1 MKKILIFI
9 LTIIILIFAYNEY
22 KDYKRFHPKN
32 ANYLAN
38 ENIDLNYHDQSVIY
52 DYNEAI
58 STLNGFVLMQWSAN
72 EIDVKHP
79 EDDDAQTRHTVSEY
93 SKKLAKV
100 KFYEAKLIQSKEL
113 KSQGLSNA
121 DIESMESK
129 GFSLK
134 DHANHIRS
142 EKFKKMM
149 VKSLPKANLIYQ
161 EKSAFVYEMQKLLV
175 KKGFDI
181 PVDGIYKSITSEALK
196 GFEERNQ
203 LFPDGKIDIITLDK
217 LLE

>member
-9 LTIIILIFAYNEY
+9 LTVVILIFAYNEY

-32 ANYLAN
+32 VNYLVN
-38 ENIDLNYHDQSVIY
+38 ENIDLNYHDQSVVY

-58 STLNGFVLMQWSAN
+58 SALNGFVITQWSAN
-72 EIDVKHP
+72 EIDVRHP
-79 EDDDAQTRHTVSEY
+79 EDDDAQTQYAVSEY

-100 KFYEAKLIQSKEL
+100 KFYEAKLTQSKTL
-113 KSQGLSNA
+113 KSKGLNNV
-121 DIESMESK
+121 DIKNIESK
-129 GFSLK
+129 GFSADKASNSIAL
-134 DHANHIRS
+134 
-142 EKFKKMM
+142 EKFKEMM
-149 VKSLPKANLIYQ
+149 LKSIPKTNLIYQ

-181 PVDGIYKSITSEALK
+181 PVDGIYKSITSEALRN
-196 GFEERNQ
+196 FEEKNQ
-203 LFPDGKIDIITLDK
+203 LFPDGKIDLLTLYK